1 MSDANKHIPR
11 DRRASK
17 PQTACDT
24 RKYIHEVNPP
34 GTKIAKR
41 TSVKKRR
48 STYSTKRVSV

>member
-1 MSDANKHIPR
+1 MTDANKHIPR

-17 PQTACDT
+17 PQTKCDT

-41 TSVKKRR
+41 IKKRHG
-48 STYSTKRVSV
+48 TYVTKRMSI